1 MKWRD
6 NGSIRPSIRTISSK
20 KIILRGRPSARFACA
35 WDLDGPQR
43 ADGRIKFSPGMP
55 LAPDVRGRPPQT
67 LRTPLAR
74 HVATSVLSPTPPRPT
89 PHFPPNLTPAFWPGR
104 SDLRTMK
111 QQPPEGVSASPI
123 GDDNLLVW
131 GGTVFGPDDTPW
143 EGGIFSLRMTFTEQY
158 PDKPPRVRFTSEM
171 VRALATS
178 RGRSR
183 RRAPGCIVPCVR
195 PRFLPAASRMRRDP
209 RIP

>member
-1 MKWRD
+1 
-6 NGSIRPSIRTISSK
+6 
-20 KIILRGRPSARFACA
+20 
-35 WDLDGPQR
+35 
-43 ADGRIKFSPGMP
+43 
-55 LAPDVRGRPPQT
+55 
-67 LRTPLAR
+67 
-74 HVATSVLSPTPPRPT
+74 
-89 PHFPPNLTPAFWPGR
+89 
-104 SDLRTMK
+104 MK

-178 RGRSR
+178 RARSR

-195 PRFLPAASRMRRDP
+195 PRLLPAASRMRRGSADSDTLPLLALSAHVP
-209 RIP
+209 RALRRLCSSTRTSTRTGRCAWT

>member
-1 MKWRD
+1 
-6 NGSIRPSIRTISSK
+6 
-20 KIILRGRPSARFACA
+20 
-35 WDLDGPQR
+35 
-43 ADGRIKFSPGMP
+43 
-55 LAPDVRGRPPQT
+55 
-67 LRTPLAR
+67 
-74 HVATSVLSPTPPRPT
+74 
-89 PHFPPNLTPAFWPGR
+89 
-104 SDLRTMK
+104 MK

-178 RGRSR
+178 RARSR

-195 PRFLPAASRMRRDP
+195 PRLLPAASRMRRGSADSAETGSHVCAG
-209 RIP
+209 RRLARRWETKAVAAYRGVTRNAATLH

>member
-1 MKWRD
+1 MA
-6 NGSIRPSIRTISSK
+6 GSSSHQGCH
-20 KIILRGRPSARFACA
+20 LR
-35 WDLDGPQR
+35 L
-43 ADGRIKFSPGMP
+43 M
-55 LAPDVRGRPPQT
+55 
-67 LRTPLAR
+67 
-74 HVATSVLSPTPPRPT
+74 
-89 PHFPPNLTPAFWPGR
+89 

-171 VRALATS
+171 FHPNIYPDGTLCMDLIQDNWSPVYSVGSILMAIRSLLTDPNCASPANPEAAQLFQTDVKGYGRRVRRVAEKSVA
-178 RGRSR
+178 G
-183 RRAPGCIVPCVR
+183 
-195 PRFLPAASRMRRDP
+195 
-209 RIP
+209 

>member
-1 MKWRD
+1 
-6 NGSIRPSIRTISSK
+6 
-20 KIILRGRPSARFACA
+20 
-35 WDLDGPQR
+35 
-43 ADGRIKFSPGMP
+43 
-55 LAPDVRGRPPQT
+55 
-67 LRTPLAR
+67 
-74 HVATSVLSPTPPRPT
+74 
-89 PHFPPNLTPAFWPGR
+89 
-104 SDLRTMK
+104 MK

-171 VRALATS
+171 VRALANS
-178 RGRSR
+178 RARSR

-195 PRFLPAASRMRRDP
+195 PRFPPAASRMRRDP